1 MDVPCH
7 ARAAVKGVPDHV
19 EEAVSTTA
27 AVVARM
33 AVTDHVKVIVP
44 APVICLVKVP
54 VAEDVQDKITQI
66 LLGKQ
71 WNFFIS

>member
-1 MDVPCH
+1 MDVPCR

-19 EEAVSTTA
+19 EEVVSTTV

-33 AVTDHVKVIVP
+33 AVMGHVKVIVP

-54 VAEDVQDKITQI
+54 AAEDAQDKITQI

-71 WNFFIS
+71 WNSFIS